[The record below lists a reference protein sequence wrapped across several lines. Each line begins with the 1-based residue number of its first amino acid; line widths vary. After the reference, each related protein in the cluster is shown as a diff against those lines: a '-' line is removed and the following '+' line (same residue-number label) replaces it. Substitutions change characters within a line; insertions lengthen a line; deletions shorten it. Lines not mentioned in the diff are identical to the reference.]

1 MKSTRQFS
9 ICFFPASDIAKAGI
23 EELQSQNEELAIQLA
38 NAESKRRELA
48 AENGQVLHLLTDI
61 SENHNEYINQDEYLY
76 AGEKF
81 VCNDGSVSKSKKV
94 CQK

>member
-1 MKSTRQFS
+1 MFS
-9 ICFFPASDIAKAGI
+9 FFAASDMAKAGI

-38 NAESKRRELA
+38 NAESKCRELA
-48 AENGQVLHLLTDI
+48 AENGQVLRLLTDI
-61 SENHNEYINQDEYLY
+61 SENHNEYINQDEYRY

-81 VCNDGSVSKSKKV
+81 VCNDGSISKSKRV